1 MKTNRIHCQ
10 DTCTKRI
17 LKKVIKLRERKMMP
31 ERNLNLQKGIKRIIK
46 DECLDKYKRLFL
58 PLYFV
63 EIHMTV

>member
-1 MKTNRIHCQ
+1 
-10 DTCTKRI
+10 
-17 LKKVIKLRERKMMP
+17 MMP